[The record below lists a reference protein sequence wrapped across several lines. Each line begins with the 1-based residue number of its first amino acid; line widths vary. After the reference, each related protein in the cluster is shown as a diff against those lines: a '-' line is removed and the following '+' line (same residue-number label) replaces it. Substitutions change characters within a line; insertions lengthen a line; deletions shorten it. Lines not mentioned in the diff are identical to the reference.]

1 MPSRVFDGGS
11 ISPYSPLEKSPA
23 HPAKRRRVF
32 SSDIYNYFYDA
43 TPSTPSVRHNFPSYH
58 EQNYVVLAQKTNI
71 TQLPIEIIDHILSF
85 VSLSLARTQCRLVC
99 TAWDNILLSPWYWKD
114 FAPPRST
121 GIDVDKYV
129 EILSLPR
136 FSQLHTLLF
145 GWDHKV
151 DDEVLRKLF
160 ERNPDLVSSLTTF
173 EVQRCHG
180 VSDQSMI
187 KIAQLS
193 NLQHLRLYNSSNWR
207 GITDKGLEELAKLPS
222 LKTLQLNYFKRITN
236 DGLSA
241 LARLSTLR
249 ELILIGS
256 CQIADS
262 GIKHLSPLNNLSSLS
277 ISLCGTLTDTSLHT
291 ISTSFPIL
299 QTLSLGYNNPN
310 SFFTD
315 VGLLHLVS
323 LVKLKELRLERTW
336 DLLQG
341 AGAKQLKERLTDL
354 QIRQW

>member
-1 MPSRVFDGGS
+1 MPSRVFDGS
-11 ISPYSPLEKSPA
+11 ISPYSSLEKSPA
-23 HPAKRRRVF
+23 HPVKRRKVF
-32 SSDIYNYFYDA
+32 NSDIYNYFYDS
-43 TPSTPSVRHNFPSYH
+43 TPSTPSIRHNFPSYH
-58 EQNYVVLAQKTNI
+58 EQSYVLEQKTNI

-85 VSLSLARTQCRLVC
+85 VPLSLARTRLVC
-99 TAWDNILLSPWYWKD
+99 TAWDNILLSPWYWRD

-129 EILSLPR
+129 EILLLPR
-136 FSQLHTLLF
+136 FSQLHTLVF

-160 ERNPDLVSSLTTF
+160 ERTPYLVSSLTTF

-207 GITDKGLEELAKLPS
+207 GITDKGLEELTKLPS
-222 LKTLQLNYFKRITN
+222 LKTLQLNYFKRISN
-236 DGLSA
+236 EGLSA
-241 LARLSTLR
+241 LARLSSLR

-262 GIKHLSPLNNLSSLS
+262 GIKYLSPLQNLSSLS

-291 ISTSFPIL
+291 ISTSFPVL
-299 QTLSLGYNNPN
+299 HTLSLGYNNPN

-323 LVKLKELRLERTW
+323 LVELKELRLERTW
-336 DLLQG
+336 GLLQG
-341 AGAKQLKERLTDL
+341 AGAKQLKERLSDL